1 MPADVASPAPEISSL
16 PASNAPSEPATIGR
30 TTRRRPS
37 PPTSSKTPADLVQAA
52 SPADDSSAAGKTGTE
67 STKPD
72 EAPIAGEST
81 SALKAFQE
89 LQEWHLVKM
98 RPFNPGKAADEY
110 LSAEDCRS
118 GHTAVSLWLQQFDG
132 WLREPRIPDDIP
144 ERILHAFKTV
154 RDRALRSQGRLSI
167 DFVQRPSTLADHE

>member
-1 MPADVASPAPEISSL
+1 M
-16 PASNAPSEPATIGR
+16 
-30 TTRRRPS
+30 
-37 PPTSSKTPADLVQAA
+37 VQAA

-89 LQEWHLVKM
+89 VQEWHMVKM
-98 RPFNPGKAADEY
+98 RPFYAADEY
-110 LSAEDCRS
+110 LSAENCRS
-118 GHTAVSLWLQQFDG
+118 GQTAVSLWLQQFDG
-132 WLREPRIPDDIP
+132 WLREPRIPDNIP
-144 ERILHAFKTV
+144 ERILHAFMTV

-167 DFVQRPSTLADHE
+167 DFVQRPSTLADRE